1 MPQVRQGMENC
12 RPEKGWTNAVVQI
25 NTTLVWYAKRFTA
38 VLSGHLS
45 TELEKW
51 ILPTKQS

>member
-1 MPQVRQGMENC
+1 MPQVRQGMENY

-25 NTTLVWYAKRFTA
+25 TTMPAWYAKRFAA
-38 VLSGHLS
+38 VLSGHLA